1 MLIHSDA
8 GIAPLPLRISQQLP
22 NVLTYS
28 PRVAAGEK
36 KKVSG
41 CDFLLL
47 PGHQLAVHPIPILS
61 LLLPQL
67 DLARTTAAQTQIRE
81 LCRQLELE
89 KKTRGSYSL

>member
-47 PGHQLAVHPIPILS
+47 PGHQLAV
-61 LLLPQL
+61 
-67 DLARTTAAQTQIRE
+67 
-81 LCRQLELE
+81 
-89 KKTRGSYSL
+89 